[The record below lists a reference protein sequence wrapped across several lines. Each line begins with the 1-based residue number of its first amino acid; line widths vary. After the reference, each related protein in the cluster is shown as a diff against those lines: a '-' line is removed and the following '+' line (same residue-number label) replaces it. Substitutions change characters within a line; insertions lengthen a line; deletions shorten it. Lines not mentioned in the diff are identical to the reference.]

1 MTHVC
6 RLYQISAGRQALD
19 RANKTIREPTKS
31 EISRTWKRG
40 DCQAQVRR
48 KCDHCDGI
56 PVHIVRLDFINGDR
70 YSTRQKRQIMEASIE
85 KLPLEQRRSILPLAQ
100 STSREPILDALRTR
114 VSVLK
119 LTESSTWR
127 FAQMAW

>member
-1 MTHVC
+1 M
-6 RLYQISAGRQALD
+6 
-19 RANKTIREPTKS
+19 
-31 EISRTWKRG
+31 
-40 DCQAQVRR
+40 
-48 KCDHCDGI
+48 
-56 PVHIVRLDFINGDR
+56 HIVRLDFINGDR

-85 KLPLEQRRSILPLAQ
+85 KLPLEQRRSNLPLAQ